1 MLRSLRSLP
10 FLFAL
15 VFALALVLIPAP
27 SHALPEPSGKPP
39 LPPNISTILDHIY
52 SGRSDLALP
61 EIRQLQQQDPGDPL
75 GYLLE
80 AEAEWWKIWCEA
92 AEFRYGMTMARHRE
106 RVPADKQYLELTAKA
121 YSLAGANL
129 RRQDSGEMRLYAGMA
144 DALAARLYGLR
155 AENHAAARA
164 GVRARGNFLAA
175 LALDPSLCDAYL
187 GLGLYNYYVDTLS
200 AMARI
205 LRFFMGI
212 PGGNK
217 EEGIRQLQRAIREG
231 QLTPAA
237 ARFYLAIDLHNY
249 EQRYEEALAVI
260 GPLVDK
266 YPENPM
272 FQLARGDLY
281 AKLGQKKLAEACYR
295 AAGEDALNVPE
306 AECREKIGQLVRQ
319 SLKALH
325 VS

>member
-1 MLRSLRSLP
+1 MLRFLRSLP

-15 VFALALVLIPAP
+15 VFAPLIAPARAL
-27 SHALPEPSGKPP
+27 SQPP
-39 LPPNISTILDHIY
+39 GNLSLPPNISNILDHIY
-52 SGRSDLALP
+52 SGRRDLALA
-61 EIRQLQQQDPGDPL
+61 EIRQLQQQNPGDPL

-80 AEAEWWKIWCEA
+80 AEAEWWKMWCAA
-92 AEFRYGMTMARHRE
+92 AEFKYGMTMARHRE
-106 RVPADKQYLELTAKA
+106 KIPADQHYLELTAKA
-121 YSLAGANL
+121 YALAEANL
-129 RRQDSGEMRLYAGMA
+129 RRQDTGEMRLYAGMA

-155 AENHAAARA
+155 GEGRAAARV
-164 GVRARGNFLAA
+164 GVRARSNFQAA
-175 LALDPSLCDAYL
+175 LALDASLCDADL

-200 AMARI
+200 AMARV

-231 QLTPAA
+231 QLSPAA

-249 EQRYEEALAVI
+249 DQRYEEALEVI

-266 YPENPM
+266 YPENPI

-281 AKLGQKKLAEACYR
+281 AKLGRKKLAEACYR
-295 AAGEDALNVPE
+295 AAGEAASQVPE
-306 AECREKIGQLVRQ
+306 ADCREKIGQLVRQ
-319 SLKALH
+319 SLATLH
-325 VS
+325 AN

>member
-1 MLRSLRSLP
+1 MLRFLRSLP

-15 VFALALVLIPAP
+15 LLVP
-27 SHALPEPSGKPP
+27 SRALPEPAGKLS

-52 SGRSDLALP
+52 SGRRDLALP
-61 EIRQLQQQDPGDPL
+61 EIRQLQQEDPENPL

-92 AEFRYGMTMARHRE
+92 AEFKYGMTMARHHDKVR
-106 RVPADKQYLELTAKA
+106 ADQHYFELTAKA
-121 YSLAGANL
+121 YSLAEASI
-129 RRQDSGEMRLYAGMA
+129 RRQDSGEMRLYSGMA

-155 AENHAAARA
+155 GENRAAAHA
-164 GVRARGNFLAA
+164 GVRARSNFMAA
-175 LALDPSLCDAYL
+175 LALDPSLSDAYL

-217 EEGIRQLQRAIREG
+217 EEGIRQMRRAIREG
-231 QLTPAA
+231 QLGPPV

-249 EQRYEEALAVI
+249 EQRYEEALQVI
-260 GPLVDK
+260 GPLVDQ
-266 YPENPM
+266 YPENPL

-281 AKLGQKKLAEACYR
+281 AKLGRNQLAEACYR
-295 AAGEDALNVPE
+295 AAGEAASHVPE
-306 AECREKIGQLVRQ
+306 AECRAKIGRLVRQ
-319 SLKALH
+319 SLAALH
-325 VS
+325 TN